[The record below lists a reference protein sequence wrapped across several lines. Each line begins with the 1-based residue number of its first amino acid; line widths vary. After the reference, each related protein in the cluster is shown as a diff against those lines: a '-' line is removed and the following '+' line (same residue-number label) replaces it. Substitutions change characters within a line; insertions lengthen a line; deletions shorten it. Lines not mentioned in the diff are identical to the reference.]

1 MNKHL
6 APLLFGLLFLVC
18 PKAFTQPE
26 DDLMKL
32 LESEMSSEPTTEFTQ
47 ATFKTTRLI
56 NGHTVE
62 QTAEGVLDFKI
73 NHRFGT
79 INRGA
84 YELWGLDNATM
95 LMAFDYGVTKNL
107 MIGVGRATFEKT
119 YTGYFKYRLMHQSS
133 GAKNN
138 PLSINW
144 YSSMMLNSLRWA
156 NPERENYFS
165 SRLYYAHQL
174 IVGRKFNEAFSFQ
187 LMPTVVHHN
196 LVERVEDP
204 NDILALGTGG
214 RIKLNKRVSINAEYY
229 YQVPGF
235 KLPNTTNTFS
245 LGFDIETGGHVFQ
258 LHVTNS
264 RGMTENTFISRNQGT
279 WGNGDI
285 LFGFNISR
293 VFTVKDNRKIK
304 R

>member
-1 MNKHL
+1 MNKFL
-6 APLLFGLLFLVC
+6 SIALIMASCFIPLSSSS
-18 PKAFTQPE
+18 QPE

-32 LESEMSSEPTTEFTQ
+32 LESEMTSEPLTEYTQ

-95 LMAFDYGVTKNL
+95 LMAFDYGITKNL
-107 MIGVGRATFEKT
+107 MVGIGRATFEKT
-119 YTGYFKYRLMHQSS
+119 YTSHIKYRLMHQSS
-133 GAKNN
+133 GKKNN

-156 NPERENYFS
+156 DPERENYFS

-174 IVGRKFNEAFSFQ
+174 IIGRKFNEAFSFQ

-196 LVERVEDP
+196 LVERADDP
-204 NDILALGTGG
+204 NDILAMGAGG
-214 RIKLNKRVSINAEYY
+214 RLKISKRISINTEYY
-229 YQVPGF
+229 YQLPSQ
-235 KLPNTTNTFS
+235 KLPGTTNTFS
-245 LGFDIETGGHVFQ
+245 LGLDIETGGHVFQ

-264 RGMTENTFISRNQGT
+264 RGMTENTFITRNQGT

>member
-1 MNKHL
+1 MKNQL
-6 APLLFGLLFLVC
+6 WALVLLFASGLFSYT
-18 PKAFTQPE
+18 KAQ

-32 LESEMSSEPTTEFTQ
+32 LEEESASEPVTEFTQ

-62 QTAEGVLDFKI
+62 QTAAGVLDFKI

-79 INRGA
+79 INKGI

-95 LMAFDYGVTKNL
+95 LMAFDYGVSKNL
-107 MIGVGRATFEKT
+107 MVGVGRATFEKT
-119 YTGYFKYRLMHQSS
+119 YTGYFKYRLMHQST
-133 GAKNN
+133 GKKKN

-144 YSSMMLNSLRWA
+144 YSSMMVNSLRWA

-174 IVGRKFNEAFSFQ
+174 IVGRKFNESISFQ

-196 LVERVEDP
+196 LVQGANDP
-204 NDILALGTGG
+204 NDIFALGAGG
-214 RIKLNKRVSINAEYY
+214 RVKLNKRISVNAEYF
-229 YQVPGF
+229 YQIPGL
-235 KLPNTTNTFS
+235 KLPGTTNTFS
-245 LGFDIETGGHVFQ
+245 LGFDVETGGHVFQ

-264 RGMTENTFISRNQGT
+264 RGMTENTFISRNTGS
-279 WGNGDI
+279 WENGDI

-293 VFTVKDNRKIK
+293 VFTVRDNRKINRK
-304 R
+304 N